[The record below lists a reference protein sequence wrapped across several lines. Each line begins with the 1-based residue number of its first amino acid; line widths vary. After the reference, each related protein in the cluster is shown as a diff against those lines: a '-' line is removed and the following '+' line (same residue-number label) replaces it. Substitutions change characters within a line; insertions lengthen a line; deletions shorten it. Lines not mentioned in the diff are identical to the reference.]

1 MEVHNKAV
9 KLNELPIQTNH
20 FTFTQ
25 DDGIQT
31 RLLHCKA
38 DSLINVKFYV
48 SYYKKASLLYT

>member
-25 DDGIQT
+25 NDGIQT
-31 RLLHCKA
+31 RLLHFNA
-38 DSLINVKFYV
+38 DSLINVIYV
-48 SYYKKASLLYT
+48 ML